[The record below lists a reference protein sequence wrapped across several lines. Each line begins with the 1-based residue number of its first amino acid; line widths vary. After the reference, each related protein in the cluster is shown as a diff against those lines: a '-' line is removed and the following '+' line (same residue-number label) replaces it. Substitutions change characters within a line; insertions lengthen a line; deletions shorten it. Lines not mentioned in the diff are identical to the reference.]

1 MRRTPST
8 TSGCGDW
15 SAGSSSGMI
24 RIGRSV
30 SRAFAALAE
39 AGAFH
44 RRHQRAGHLFQN
56 RDTSVLVEEAP
67 YLLELV
73 RYLRLNPL
81 RAQVVPDLRT
91 LERGPWTDH
100 SALLGTVPRP
110 WQATPAVLG
119 HFGPRRRAWRAY
131 RAFVA
136 DGIPRGRRP
145 DLHGGGPLRSLGGW
159 AVVQRL
165 RRAREAYRGDERVLG
180 SRAFVEALRR
190 TGEAAEAPRSPR
202 RALEPLAGRVCR
214 QVGLPREAAG
224 GGAAGSPSTRPAPPS
239 PISGSRSSAIPAGP
253 WSPSS
258 ACSPRPFPRPPG
270 GARCKRPCG
279 GGSWRRPRRSVRM
292 ERPLFRAAPTKATM
306 RAKCSL
312 GIDGT

>member
-258 ACSPRPFPRPPG
+258 ACSPRPFPKPPG

-279 GGSWRRPRRSVRM
+279 GGS
-292 ERPLFRAAPTKATM
+292 
-306 RAKCSL
+306 
-312 GIDGT
+312 